1 MNLALDIS
9 DLFLVDYGYRDWFV
23 PLLQIDEKVPPMP
36 PLEGDDKV
44 KEWKGLKILI
54 LIKLLTWLSVTL
66 TQRKARNNSYKLKS

>member
-44 KEWKGLKILI
+44 KE
-54 LIKLLTWLSVTL
+54 
-66 TQRKARNNSYKLKS
+66 